1 MSQMIDKQI
10 DKLMDK
16 IETKKA
22 EIASIKKSIPIQW
35 KTKCVLEKDG
45 EKHTIQT
52 IKNTEKLLELA
63 GWLILNKEAQQKAV
77 ELFKPFNLSKKTIA
91 SKEDEVVKEEIVYQ
105 IQGFNIDDWLSD
117 VMKQYNQIEI
127 QKEENKLQK
136 LSDKLITLTSEDKRR
151 EIEFKKLLQE
161 FDF

>member
-1 MSQMIDKQI
+1 MIKVIDMQI
-10 DKLMDK
+10 DELMEK

-22 EIASIKKSIPIQW
+22 EIETIKKSIPSQW

-52 IKNTEKLLELA
+52 IKNPEKLLELA

-77 ELFKPFNLSKKTIA
+77 ELFKPFNLTKKTIA
-91 SKEDEVVKEEIVYQ
+91 IKEEDVVKEEIVCQ
-105 IQGFNIDDWLSD
+105 IQGFNIDDWLLD

-127 QKEENKLQK
+127 QKEESKLQK
-136 LSDKLITLTSEDKRR
+136 LSDKLLTLTSEDKRR
-151 EIEFKKLLQE
+151 EIEFKKLMQE
-161 FDF
+161 FNL